1 MIGIFTPLY
10 ARPDFARFA
19 ALQFAAQTTKPTW
32 VAFHQNGTPDSFEW
46 AIEDLDL
53 PYLHHWIHTP
63 EHLDNQCL
71 WYSIPL
77 RFLLEQ
83 GCEYFFW
90 ADHDDIYRSNHL
102 EESVKD
108 LQNCYMVV
116 NSTGGLLKVKQGFY
130 DYYRGPFSAH
140 DPGGISSSM
149 AFTRTFAEELLK
161 DLEAN
166 TEHYWADN
174 VVSKVTMPKFF
185 HKHNPD
191 KMTVTYVCHQGTVSS
206 AHWLE

>member
-19 ALQFAAQTTKPTW
+19 ALQFAAQTVPPDW
-32 VAFHQNGTPDSFEW
+32 VAFHQNGTQDRFEW
-46 AIEDLDL
+46 AIEDLTL
-53 PYLHHWIHTP
+53 PYQYQWIHTP
-63 EHLDNQCL
+63 EQLENQCH

-83 GCEYFFW
+83 GCQYFFW
-90 ADHDDIYRSNHL
+90 ADQDDIYRSNHI
-102 EESVKD
+102 EESIKD
-108 LQNCYMVV
+108 LQRCDMVI
-116 NSTGGLLKVKQGFY
+116 NSTGGLLAVKRGFC
-130 DYYRGPFSAH
+130 DYIVGPFAVH

-149 AFTRTFAEELLK
+149 AFNRPFAEELLK

-174 VVSKVTMPKFF
+174 VMSKVTMPKFICG
-185 HKHNPD
+185 HNSS
-191 KMTVTYVCHQGTVSS
+191 KMTVTYVCHQGTVSTS
-206 AHWLE
+206 HWLE